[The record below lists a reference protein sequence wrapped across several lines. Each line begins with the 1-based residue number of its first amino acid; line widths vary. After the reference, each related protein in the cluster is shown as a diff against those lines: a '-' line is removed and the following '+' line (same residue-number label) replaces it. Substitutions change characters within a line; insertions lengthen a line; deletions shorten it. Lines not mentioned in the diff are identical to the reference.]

1 VGTSFLVF
9 GVVARTAGA
18 RMLERA
24 IPLFLGLGIAA
35 AVLFAPQGLDP
46 RDVVAAASASP
57 ALRGALWAAWLLA
70 SVPLTGA
77 LLRDRRADFLRA
89 LPLSRA
95 LPPVAT
101 GAWLLVAQVPW
112 AALFWFGGGA
122 AAGLRALILGAGLAV
137 LLAGRVRA
145 RFEVLLLGACLAAV
159 ALDAPAWVALALTPA
174 IALAAERAWRRAPER
189 PGTVA
194 AWVSGPAPLA
204 LALAHHLRLVRVE
217 RFAVLRGV
225 FIAAVGGAAAGL
237 AARNTGR
244 DDLAFLLAALAPAL
258 VLAASGIAAP
268 LRDAD
273 AAIDTLLRSS
283 GASPRMRRAATAA
296 VAALWGG
303 LFGGAGVAASRV
315 GATALPWAV
324 LLGGALAV
332 VTVAVASRRGGVARY
347 GALAVGTV
355 TLTAFLGE
363 LAVLVLGALALASV
377 VLERSRTRVPRSE
390 NRPAELLHVAGLFKR
405 FGAREVLQDVSLS
418 VAAGRVAVLRG
429 PNGSGKS
436 TLLRVLAG
444 VLDKDDGAVFIAG
457 RSLDAERRD
466 ALRAIGY
473 APDAG
478 ELPDHLSA
486 RELLALVAALKGAPA
501 KEDEARFGIAHVI
514 HERITALSLGQRR
527 RVSLLAALV
536 GHPPLLLLDEPTN
549 GLDAGGL
556 GLLESLLGE
565 QKLRGGS
572 ALVATHESSFAAR
585 IADEVHALRR
595 A

>member
-1 VGTSFLVF
+1 
-9 GVVARTAGA
+9 
-18 RMLERA
+18 
-24 IPLFLGLGIAA
+24 
-35 AVLFAPQGLDP
+35 
-46 RDVVAAASASP
+46 VAAAPHPRP
-57 ALRGALWAAWLLA
+57 AGGLGVSRWSRQARVPDRVARGA
-70 SVPLTGA
+70 PL
-77 LLRDRRADFLRA
+77 
-89 LPLSRA
+89 
-95 LPPVAT
+95 
-101 GAWLLVAQVPW
+101 
-112 AALFWFGGGA
+112 
-122 AAGLRALILGAGLAV
+122 I
-137 LLAGRVRA
+137 
-145 RFEVLLLGACLAAV
+145 
-159 ALDAPAWVALALTPA
+159 
-174 IALAAERAWRRAPER
+174 
-189 PGTVA
+189 
-194 AWVSGPAPLA
+194 
-204 LALAHHLRLVRVE
+204 
-217 RFAVLRGV
+217 
-225 FIAAVGGAAAGL
+225 
-237 AARNTGR
+237 
-244 DDLAFLLAALAPAL
+244 
-258 VLAASGIAAP
+258 AASGV
-268 LRDAD
+268 
-273 AAIDTLLRSS
+273 T
-283 GASPRMRRAATAA
+283 
-296 VAALWGG
+296 VE
-303 LFGGAGVAASRV
+303 
-315 GATALPWAV
+315 
-324 LLGGALAV
+324 LGGRAIVRDIGLEVRAGEVVALV
-332 VTVAVASRRGGVARY
+332 
-347 GALAVGTV
+347 
-355 TLTAFLGE
+355 
-363 LAVLVLGALALASV
+363 
-377 VLERSRTRVPRSE
+377 
-390 NRPAELLHVAGLFKR
+390 
-405 FGAREVLQDVSLS
+405 
-418 VAAGRVAVLRG
+418 G